1 MFQESFRILIL
12 LSLCATSG
20 AAWAKDTSS
29 ITQYPVMGKTAQEVY
44 ADIKAHAPRVA
55 SNATF
60 AFTMIATKTDK
71 RELATAKNCKYSSF
85 KTSAIY
91 NFVVPMHSSPSA
103 LPAKTRGK
111 WMNFV
116 VYLKAHE
123 AVHRS
128 FWQKCLSD
136 YDIEALTLVEK
147 TCAVLDAE
155 REKLFTSFKR
165 SCLAQDEAFDVKFR
179 KDVLK
184 EPFLAEALRTRPEQS
199 R

>member
-1 MFQESFRILIL
+1 ML
-12 LSLCATSG
+12 LCLCATSS
-20 AAWAKDTSS
+20 AVLAEDVSS
-29 ITQYPVMGKTAQEVY
+29 VTQYPVMGKSAQEVY

-91 NFVVPMHSSPSA
+91 NFVIPRHSSPTA
-103 LPAKTRGK
+103 LPAKTRSK

-116 VYLKAHE
+116 GYLKAHE

-136 YDIEALTLVEK
+136 YDIQALSLVGK
-147 TCAVLDAE
+147 TCAALDVE
-155 REKLFTSFKR
+155 REKLLTSFKR
-165 SCLAQDEAFDVKFR
+165 SCLAQDEAFDVQFR
-179 KDVLK
+179 RDVLK
-184 EPFLAEALRTRPEQS
+184 EPFVAEALRQRPEQS